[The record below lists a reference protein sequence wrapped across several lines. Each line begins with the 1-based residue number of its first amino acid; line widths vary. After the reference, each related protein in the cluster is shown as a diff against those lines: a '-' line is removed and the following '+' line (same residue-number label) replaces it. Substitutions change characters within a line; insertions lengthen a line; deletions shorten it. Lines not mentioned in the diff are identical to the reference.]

1 WIMER
6 KKNFPSAARQ
16 RQRQQEREAKASS
29 GALSRD
35 PSAAKGHIAC
45 ETAVVAEEPRVRPN
59 KAGGPGEKRKGK
71 GKRRGPPLNVVKET
85 PPLYERLIHRQHMAQ
100 RSMLLSALLYT
111 QQHGWLQGEREDSES
126 ESESGSGSESSDDS
140 SSDSSSYS
148 YESETEEEEEHDAGD
163 AETEGKVPNSIPETP
178 EPVQAELD
186 IIDTESLPNS
196 DSGGHQP
203 PNQ

>member
-1 WIMER
+1 M
-6 KKNFPSAARQ
+6 
-16 RQRQQEREAKASS
+16 
-29 GALSRD
+29 G
-35 PSAAKGHIAC
+35 GHIAC

-59 KAGGPGEKRKGK
+59 KAGGPGEKGKGK

-126 ESESGSGSESSDDS
+126 ESSDD

-148 YESETEEEEEHDAGD
+148 YESETEEEEQDVVG
-163 AETEGKVPNSIPETP
+163 AETTEVMVPNTIPETP

-196 DSGGHQP
+196 DSGGQP
-203 PNQ
+203 PTLNE